1 MTPIR
6 ANIYFLNP
14 NQHHIISLIDRCLQ
28 KQQSAFYEFYHLF
41 YKPMYNSSYRIL
53 KNAVDAED
61 VMQDSFMAAFTKL
74 HTFKGMEIE
83 DEIQIKLGAWLKRIV
98 INNSINF
105 LKKQNQYVF
114 SDFEKDLP
122 AEEAVDTDDFSK
134 NEVQKVLTC
143 IQRLKPKY
151 AVALTL
157 HLIEGYDYE
166 EMSDIMH
173 LSYQNIRTIVSR
185 AKVKVAAEFEL
196 LSQN

>member
-1 MTPIR
+1 
-6 ANIYFLNP
+6 
-14 NQHHIISLIDRCLQ
+14 
-28 KQQSAFYEFYHLF
+28 
-41 YKPMYNSSYRIL
+41 MYNSSYRIL

-105 LKKQNQYVF
+105 LKRQNQYVF

-122 AEEAVDTDDFSK
+122 AEEAIDPEDIHKHD
-134 NEVQKVLTC
+134 VQKVLTC

-151 AVALTL
+151 SVALTL

-185 AKVKVAAEFEL
+185 AKVKVAEEFEL